1 MTSVNLGWPLA
12 VLLLTLAGLAGI
24 ITRAAGLGP
33 LRSPVFA
40 ALRAIAQLAAVS
52 TIIVAVL
59 HSLGWTLLFLCA
71 MVLIAGATSGR
82 RIRGAGPRRPGTW
95 WAAAPITAGV
105 VPAMILIL
113 LSQVVPAE
121 PIAILPTAGILIGGA
136 MTATTLSARR
146 MGEELTSH
154 RGAYEAALALGLTRR
169 ASAVL
174 IARDA
179 AALALTPGLDQTRT
193 VGLVTLPGAFVGVLL
208 AGASPWQA
216 AAAQLL
222 VLIALLLVQAIA
234 VATTIELVA
243 AGRLPATQTPLQ
255 P

>member
-1 MTSVNLGWPLA
+1 MNSVNLGWPLA

-24 ITRAAGLGP
+24 ITQVAGLGP

-40 ALRAIAQLAAVS
+40 ALRAVPQLAAVS

-71 MVLIAGATSGR
+71 MVLVAGATSGR

-95 WAAAPITAGV
+95 WAVAPITAGV
-105 VPAMILIL
+105 VPVMILIL
-113 LSQVVPAE
+113 LSQVVPVE
-121 PIAILPTAGILIGGA
+121 PIAILPTTGILIGGA

-146 MGEELTSH
+146 MGEELTSQ

-234 VATTIELVA
+234 VTTAIELIG
-243 AGRLPATQTPLQ
+243 AGRLPATPAPLQ

>member
-1 MTSVNLGWPLA
+1 
-12 VLLLTLAGLAGI
+12 
-24 ITRAAGLGP
+24 
-33 LRSPVFA
+33 
-40 ALRAIAQLAAVS
+40 
-52 TIIVAVL
+52 
-59 HSLGWTLLFLCA
+59 
-71 MVLIAGATSGR
+71 
-82 RIRGAGPRRPGTW
+82 
-95 WAAAPITAGV
+95 
-105 VPAMILIL
+105 MILIL
-113 LSQVVPAE
+113 LSQVVPVE
-121 PIAILPTAGILIGGA
+121 PIAILPTTGILIGGA

-146 MGEELTSH
+146 MGEELTSQ

-234 VATTIELVA
+234 VTTAIELIG
-243 AGRLPATQTPLQ
+243 AGRLPATPAPLQ